1 MKRFTTT
8 KFFLTQQEVLQK
20 GTVIDIHVL
29 KTAYEEFA
37 EFIFSEC
44 SNTQNLMAYR
54 NALAYTLSELKGM
67 SKQVSQKDRF
77 FLKQCHYSD

>member
-8 KFFLTQQEVLQK
+8 KFFLAQREVLQK

-29 KTAYEEFA
+29 KTAYDEFA
-37 EFIFSEC
+37 TFIFSEC
-44 SNTQNLMAYR
+44 SNQQNRTAYR

-67 SKQVSQKDRF
+67 AKQVSHKDGF
-77 FLKQCHYSD
+77 FLNQRH

>member
-8 KFFLTQQEVLQK
+8 KFFLALQEVLQK

-37 EFIFSEC
+37 AFVFSEF
-44 SNTQNLMAYR
+44 SHLPGRTAYR

-67 SKQVSQKDRF
+67 AKQVSHKDGF
-77 FLKQCHYSD
+77 FLNQRH